1 MALDALG
8 LYSPFFQRQRRQP
21 EKKTTTEGVAMGGGG
36 GSRTDA
42 VKGPKHTLPLKL
54 KCLAFGGVRVYVYMC
69 SNTLYIAASHVFDCK
84 Y

>member
-21 EKKTTTEGVAMGGGG
+21 EKKTTMEGVAMGGG

-54 KCLAFGGVRVYVYMC
+54 RCLAFGGVRVYVYMC
-69 SNTLYIAASHVFDCK
+69 SNTSYIAASHVFDCK

>member
-21 EKKTTTEGVAMGGGG
+21 EKKTTTEGVAMGGG
-36 GSRTDA
+36 SRTDA

-54 KCLAFGGVRVYVYMC
+54 RCLAFGGVRVYVYMC
-69 SNTLYIAASHVFDCK
+69 SNTSYIAASHVFDCK